1 MKSKTEAGHFY
12 EENICNQV
20 LVVHEMEEHGFHRNG
35 DN

>member
-12 EENICNQV
+12 EETFVIKS